1 VVAIAARRRGLDVS
15 CTTMSIL
22 AVNGLALEGVVIV
35 AALVL
40 LAILLRSA

>member
-1 VVAIAARRRGLDVS
+1 
-15 CTTMSIL
+15 MSVL
-22 AVNGLALEGVVIV
+22 AVNGLALEAVVIV